1 VSRRGTLAAALRCV
15 AACAGLGAAP
25 SWASAAPARPQEG
38 LAFERVF
45 DDAGEPAWLHYEVR
59 YESGAKTHD
68 LEVWRDGQRRLRR
81 RTDDTIDTFVQRS
94 PRDGEFSMTVVD
106 NGRRLSTRI
115 ARANLYR
122 LGNFTDWF
130 DLAHGLKHPLASYRL
145 ARIEAPTGGPVPI
158 AACTWYA
165 LEQSGRVTTICWSE
179 RNRLPLVIQSA
190 DGAHRW
196 RVTALDR
203 DPVPARVFEI
213 HDAGFVRNDANQ
225 DIERD

>member
-1 VSRRGTLAAALRCV
+1 MAGTLRRVVACTGLLALPV
-15 AACAGLGAAP
+15 
-25 SWASAAPARPQEG
+25 WASAAPAQPQDD
-38 LAFERVF
+38 LSFERVF

-59 YESGAKTHD
+59 YESGGKTHD
-68 LEVWRDGQRRLRR
+68 LEVWREGQRRLRR
-81 RTDDTIDTFVQRS
+81 RTDATIDTFVQRAE
-94 PRDGEFSMTVVD
+94 RDGDFSMTVVD
-106 NGRRLSTRI
+106 NGRRISTRI

-145 ARIEAPTGGPVPI
+145 ARIEAPTGAATPI
-158 AACTWYA
+158 AACRWYS

-179 RNRLPLVIQSA
+179 RDRLPLVIQGA
-190 DGAHRW
+190 DPSHRW
-196 RVTALDR
+196 RVTSLDR
-203 DPVPARVFEI
+203 APVAGRVFEV